1 MTGSFLEAAD
11 AGMSPPNTVIKMLIP
26 ISIRAGM
33 NGTEAL
39 ISTPSVICMEF
50 ITMLAGMHNS
60 IAAIIPMIP
69 DNAPIIN
76 VSALN
81 TCAIF
86 PLDAPNARRIPI
98 SYVLSSTEI
107 CVIIPI
113 MIHDTTKDT
122 ATNAISI
129 PETVSM
135 IEAICFVS
143 SSM

>member
-1 MTGSFLEAAD
+1 MLMPTSIN
-11 AGMSPPNTVIKMLIP
+11 AGMK
-26 ISIRAGM
+26 
-33 NGTEAL
+33 GTDAL
-39 ISTPSVICMEF
+39 IAIPSVSPMELIIAF
-50 ITMLAGMHNS
+50 AGMHNS
-60 IAAIIPMIP
+60 IAAMIPIIP

-81 TCAIF
+81 TCAMF
-86 PLDAPNARRIPI
+86 PLDAPSALNMPI
-98 SYVLSSTEI
+98 SLVLSKTEI

-113 MIHDTTKDT
+113 MIHDTTRDT

-143 SSM
+143 SSI